1 MTANGKADLQIQP
14 GYFGLRPIAANSN
27 HLAASNLVRL
37 HAFVVNLA
45 FFRHAAN
52 SLIAAPADEND
63 FNAVGIDISI

>member
-1 MTANGKADLQIQP
+1 MRL
-14 GYFGLRPIAANSN
+14 
-27 HLAASNLVRL
+27 LVY
-37 HAFVVNLA
+37 LA